1 MKVLVV
7 YAHPN
12 PQSFNHAVL
21 ESFTKGLKD
30 GGHTVEVVDL
40 HAIKFHPALKLEDFA
55 QFTGGQMPQDV
66 LDQQEKVSQADALAF
81 IYPVIGYYWPT
92 ILVGYITRVFSF
104 GFAWKADEKG
114 MEGLLG
120 DMKTLSIGT
129 TGFSEEFYKTTGVGD
144 AVNKLIGTVFWSFGI
159 QTYEIVN
166 LYGVQIVDD
175 ETRKNYLEQVYR
187 LGKEF

>member
-1 MKVLVV
+1 
-7 YAHPN
+7 
-12 PQSFNHAVL
+12 
-21 ESFTKGLKD
+21 
-30 GGHTVEVVDL
+30 
-40 HAIKFHPALKLEDFA
+40 
-55 QFTGGQMPQDV
+55 MPKDV

-81 IYPVIGYYWPT
+81 IYPVLGYYWPT
-92 ILVGYITRVFSF
+92 ILVGYLVRVFSS

-129 TGFSEEFYKTTGVGD
+129 TGFPEEFYKTTGVGD
-144 AVNKLIGTVFWSFGI
+144 AVNKLIGTVLWSFGI

-166 LYGVQIVDD
+166 LYGVQSVDD